1 MIQHQAELIKL
12 ENVTITST
20 GAFAI
25 KSRYDLQQGSVTAPA
40 LFPYFRSADYI
51 SQDIPTGVSQD
62 ITGFNFSTT
71 TISGSS
77 SGAGSG
83 LPYRYYIVPRFS
95 ADMTGMTGVQDYG
108 KMKIAV
114 YPNPTT
120 AFVTVNDIE
129 ATDVE
134 IYDINGKKVASQSMQ
149 NTNMVSLQSMSA
161 GSYFLRLLKDGELVG
176 TAKVVK
182 R

>member
-1 MIQHQAELIKL
+1 
-12 ENVTITST
+12 
-20 GAFAI
+20 
-25 KSRYDLQQGSVTAPA
+25 
-40 LFPYFRSADYI
+40 
-51 SQDIPTGVSQD
+51 
-62 ITGFNFSTT
+62 
-71 TISGSS
+71 
-77 SGAGSG
+77 
-83 LPYRYYIVPRFS
+83 
-95 ADMTGMTGVQDYG
+95 MTGMTGVQDYG